1 MPAKKDIRVL
11 FLTKYSRE
19 GASTRYRFLQYF
31 PYLEA
36 AGVRC
41 VFSPLTDASYLKNLY
56 AIKRGTLNDY
66 SRALCRRVKALLSV
80 RKYDLVVVEYEILP
94 YFPPVFEKVLKVL
107 KIPYVVNYDDAIF
120 YRYNQSQKPLV
131 RALLG
136 SKIDAVMRNAKL
148 VIAGNRYLADY
159 AANIAG
165 APHVEI
171 LPTVV
176 DTARYPKRQCEDN
189 DVFTIGWIGS
199 PSTAKYLLYIAPAL
213 ARVCEGGK
221 ARVILVGA
229 GLVKLPGVPFEA
241 RPWSEDTEV
250 KDLESCDAGI
260 MPLDDG
266 LWEKGK
272 CGIKTIQYMA
282 CSLPV
287 VVSPVGV
294 NKEIV
299 EDGVNGILASSH
311 EEWIRALTALRD
323 DKDLRRRLGSAGRK
337 KVEERYSVQVTAPK
351 FTALIIEAARSDPSQ
366 IKA

>member
-1 MPAKKDIRVL
+1 
-11 FLTKYSRE
+11 
-19 GASTRYRFLQYF
+19 
-31 PYLEA
+31 
-36 AGVRC
+36 
-41 VFSPLTDASYLKNLY
+41 
-56 AIKRGTLNDY
+56 GTLNDY